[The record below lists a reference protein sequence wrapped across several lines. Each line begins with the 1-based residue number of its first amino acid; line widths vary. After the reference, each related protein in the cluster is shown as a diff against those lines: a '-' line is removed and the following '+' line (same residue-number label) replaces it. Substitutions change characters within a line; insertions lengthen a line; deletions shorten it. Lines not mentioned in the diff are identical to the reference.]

1 MANTST
7 KIAESPFDDVAG
19 DTILRSSGE
28 KPVDFCTYKLFLI
41 HASPVFKDMFTPP
54 KGRPPMQQHPGPLV
68 VTMREGAD
76 DLRTLLIW
84 CHPAI
89 VPDRPTTLERFHRF
103 YGIADKYMLD
113 RVKVWLR
120 QCLTEFVKQMPVG
133 VYVLA
138 RHLDWKEEA
147 KLAAEESLSREL
159 YQLVT
164 ESHTFLR
171 TVPAQFL
178 QDLLQYH
185 FRTSTFLSSQMDP
198 SSQIFKWTADPN
210 AGVSFLAEKEDCCPT
225 VEHYFERDHSLYSRA
240 WWATFASDCSAS
252 LAKIPN
258 FEKIPLKEITSKA
271 VTTAKKCPGC
281 GPLAQSRLESF
292 FVEVK
297 RDLLYMRRN
306 SVCYS
311 RCFTFTCSRDL
322 LPRCSIA
329 FLWINEVFNIALS

>member
-1 MANTST
+1 MPDGVRQTNACGCLCACTTSWL
-7 KIAESPFDDVAG
+7 EG
-19 DTILRSSGE
+19 RSKVSGGR
-28 KPVDFCTYKLFLI
+28 KPL
-41 HASPVFKDMFTPP
+41 P
-54 KGRPPMQQHPGPLV
+54 
-68 VTMREGAD
+68 
-76 DLRTLLIW
+76 
-84 CHPAI
+84 
-89 VPDRPTTLERFHRF
+89 
-103 YGIADKYMLD
+103 
-113 RVKVWLR
+113 RVISIGHWIS
-120 QCLTEFVKQMPVG
+120 
-133 VYVLA
+133 
-138 RHLDWKEEA
+138 HL
-147 KLAAEESLSREL
+147 
-159 YQLVT
+159 
-164 ESHTFLR
+164 LR

-281 GPLAQSRLESF
+281 GPLAQSRLEAF

-322 LPRCSIA
+322 LPRFSIA
-329 FLWINEVFNIALS
+329 FLWINEVFNIALSWIILSLCCF